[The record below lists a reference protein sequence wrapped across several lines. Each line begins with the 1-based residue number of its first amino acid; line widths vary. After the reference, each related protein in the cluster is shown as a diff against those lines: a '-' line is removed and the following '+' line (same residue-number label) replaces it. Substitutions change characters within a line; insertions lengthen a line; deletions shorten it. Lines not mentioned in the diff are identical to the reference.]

1 MRFEVKA
8 AYVMGV
14 TLPLL
19 ETIRRG
25 TNFDNI
31 PAYVDDYLIGA
42 FLLLAARAV
51 ASGRPKGQAMLVAAW
66 GVLCGGFY
74 GSFFGQIYSSA
85 PDVSGLANGLVI
97 VVKGALYLIAIA
109 ALICSVRGSQMPATN
124 DP

>member
-1 MRFEVKA
+1 MRFEVRA

-42 FLLLAARAV
+42 FLLFAARTV
-51 ASGRPKGQAMLVAAW
+51 SLGRARGQVLLVAAW

-74 GSFFGQIYSSA
+74 GSFFGQIHSST

-97 VVKGALYLIAIA
+97 LVKGGLYLVAIV
-109 ALICSVRGSQMPATN
+109 ALIRSVRSVQVSSTK
-124 DP
+124 